1 MRAARDYDDIPGTF
15 VFDGEACRKG
25 YALNM
30 LCMSL
35 NDRANRA
42 AFRSDEAAYIG
53 RFQLT
58 APQARAVLDRD
69 WLEMLRLG
77 GNIYYTF
84 KLAISDGLTMQ
95 QVSGAM
101 SGISGDEFVE
111 MMANGGRSIQGN
123 RHVADRET
131 VRG

>member
-1 MRAARDYDDIPGTF
+1 MRGPRDYDDIPGTL
-15 VFDGEACRKG
+15 VFDGEACRRG

-30 LCMSL
+30 FCMTL
-35 NDRANRA
+35 NDPANRD
-42 AFRSDEAAYIG
+42 AFRADEAAYLE
-53 RFQLT
+53 RYQLT
-58 APQARAVLDRD
+58 AQQTTAILDRN
-69 WLEMLRLG
+69 WLEMLHLG

-101 SGISGDEFVE
+101 SGVSGDEFAE
-111 MMANGGRSIQGN
+111 MMATGGRPVHGN
-123 RHVADRET
+123 RHVEDWET